1 MEALISNCKVLG
13 KAIAR
18 TARRIPLNKL
28 NAQGRKLEKALSTWL
43 PVKALYAR
51 WKARGIGARALP
63 PAHLIKKAAFVLAC
77 VLFAAGLA
85 FWTRRNILH
94 FERETVTKVNHY
106 MSGVAR
112 EKAQCIEQSVQDIQD
127 FLALLA
133 RKPFSGE
140 FKTGQ
145 PLPYNDYVA
154 GEALLEHVGN
164 RVDSIY
170 RIDKKGTVLHRVPH
184 KKGTIGE
191 DFSNTPGIRYVLEN
205 HKPYLSEVFDLYPD
219 HLGVTVSHPVFDE
232 DKFMG
237 VICFMI
243 FLDTLNESACHIQNG
258 STGSIWVIN
267 SEGLIISHPNPD
279 FIGRNILDVERDDP
293 ADFNRSD
300 FENIVGKMMTGEE
313 GYGVYHSA
321 SYTGEKAETVKR
333 VAAFVPISLSHQTWS
348 IAISMDYGEIADPV
362 KRNARNNFLAATLV
376 MLISGAIG
384 IVYYRNQK
392 KKAELE
398 VIARSAE
405 ELRISNEKLRQEIEQ
420 RIQAENAREESEGNY
435 RLLAEN
441 VMDVIWIADL
451 NLRLV
456 YISPSVKRVLG
467 LDPQEVIGE
476 TVETVL
482 TPASLEV
489 ARKALAEGFA
499 REGEKQDDTSSART
513 LDLELYRKD
522 NSTIWAE
529 TKVNFLHD
537 SEGALTGLMG
547 VTRDITEKM
556 QLQNQFFQAQKME
569 SIGTLAGGVA
579 HDFNNLI
586 SGILGYASLIKMK
599 LKKNHK
605 LYRYADTIETSAR
618 HAGELTGQLLAFSRG
633 GNYEPKVVNLNR
645 VLDETLEIINRTF
658 DKSIEIEVNMS
669 ESIPTVEAD
678 PGQIQ
683 QVIMNLCVNA
693 CHAMANKGKLIIETT
708 EETIGEEQAAS
719 LAKTRPG
726 SYVILSIADT
736 GIGMDEETVKRI
748 FEPFFTTKEKG
759 KGTGLGLAM
768 VYGVVQRHGGTVRVS
783 SEPGKGSTFKIYIP
797 ASGKPE
803 TEENGKK
810 RIMRGRNEAILV
822 VDDEEIARSLAKDAL
837 ESCGYRVLLAENGV
851 EAIDIYQ
858 ENNDSLGLVIL
869 DMVMPKMGGRD
880 TFLKLKELNGEVKA
894 ILVTGYRRNEEANE
908 IMRNGAK
915 AFIQKPFQL
924 DELLS
929 KVRKVL
935 DNKTVA

>member
-1 MEALISNCKVLG
+1 
-13 KAIAR
+13 
-18 TARRIPLNKL
+18 
-28 NAQGRKLEKALSTWL
+28 
-43 PVKALYAR
+43 
-51 WKARGIGARALP
+51 
-63 PAHLIKKAAFVLAC
+63 
-77 VLFAAGLA
+77 
-85 FWTRRNILH
+85 
-94 FERETVTKVNHY
+94 
-106 MSGVAR
+106 
-112 EKAQCIEQSVQDIQD
+112 
-127 FLALLA
+127 
-133 RKPFSGE
+133 
-140 FKTGQ
+140 
-145 PLPYNDYVA
+145 
-154 GEALLEHVGN
+154 
-164 RVDSIY
+164 
-170 RIDKKGTVLHRVPH
+170 
-184 KKGTIGE
+184 
-191 DFSNTPGIRYVLEN
+191 
-205 HKPYLSEVFDLYPD
+205 
-219 HLGVTVSHPVFDE
+219 
-232 DKFMG
+232 
-237 VICFMI
+237 
-243 FLDTLNESACHIQNG
+243 
-258 STGSIWVIN
+258 
-267 SEGLIISHPNPD
+267 
-279 FIGRNILDVERDDP
+279 
-293 ADFNRSD
+293 
-300 FENIVGKMMTGEE
+300 
-313 GYGVYHSA
+313 
-321 SYTGEKAETVKR
+321 
-333 VAAFVPISLSHQTWS
+333 
-348 IAISMDYGEIADPV
+348 
-362 KRNARNNFLAATLV
+362 
-376 MLISGAIG
+376 
-384 IVYYRNQK
+384 
-392 KKAELE
+392 
-398 VIARSAE
+398 
-405 ELRISNEKLRQEIEQ
+405 
-420 RIQAENAREESEGNY
+420 
-435 RLLAEN
+435 
-441 VMDVIWIADL
+441 
-451 NLRLV
+451 
-456 YISPSVKRVLG
+456 
-467 LDPQEVIGE
+467 
-476 TVETVL
+476 
-482 TPASLEV
+482 
-489 ARKALAEGFA
+489 
-499 REGEKQDDTSSART
+499 
-513 LDLELYRKD
+513 
-522 NSTIWAE
+522 
-529 TKVNFLHD
+529 
-537 SEGALTGLMG
+537 
-547 VTRDITEKM
+547 
-556 QLQNQFFQAQKME
+556 
-569 SIGTLAGGVA
+569 
-579 HDFNNLI
+579 
-586 SGILGYASLIKMK
+586 
-599 LKKNHK
+599 
-605 LYRYADTIETSAR
+605 
-618 HAGELTGQLLAFSRG
+618 
-633 GNYEPKVVNLNR
+633 
-645 VLDETLEIINRTF
+645 LEIINRTF